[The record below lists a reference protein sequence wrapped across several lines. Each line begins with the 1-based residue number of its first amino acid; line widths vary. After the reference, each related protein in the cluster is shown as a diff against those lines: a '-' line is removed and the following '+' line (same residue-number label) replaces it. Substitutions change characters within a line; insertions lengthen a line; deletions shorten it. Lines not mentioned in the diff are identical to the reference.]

1 MTLIEPDPVISDTES
16 IPPDADTVEEEDAET
31 PRPDTGP
38 APESPDS
45 EPIEDPEAETA
56 AGTEASDG

>member
-1 MTLIEPDPVISDTES
+1 MTDDTDPTVPVDEPL
-16 IPPDADTVEEEDAET
+16 PDEET
-31 PRPDTGP
+31 